1 MSKLPAELRSI
12 GELLGVELDCL
23 VELKGEA
30 EEAMVLEARRDPICR
45 TLQTLPGLGPI
56 RVAQM
61 LPIVV
66 RPSMA
71 APSRAQERCGLD
83 IAFYG
88 RRNAARSQATRQA
101 ECAAGEQISAHA
113 RVGSRPGLD
122 ADAGSTPHRRR

>member
-30 EEAMVLEARRDPICR
+30 EEAMVLEARRDPIFR

-56 RVAQM
+56 
-61 LPIVV
+61 
-66 RPSMA
+66 
-71 APSRAQERCGLD
+71 
-83 IAFYG
+83 
-88 RRNAARSQATRQA
+88 
-101 ECAAGEQISAHA
+101 
-113 RVGSRPGLD
+113 LD